1 MGDEYTGADLFVDAL
16 EEYGVS
22 HVFGNPGTTELP
34 VMDALGDSGLE
45 YVLGLHEDVAVGMA
59 AGYAST
65 RRYHAD
71 RADRADRAS
80 REGGESVED
89 GGYDPTATDSVN
101 PVGVVNLHIAPGLA
115 HGLGNLYGASV
126 AGAPLVVTAGNH
138 STDFR
143 HEEPILSGD
152 LVEMADEF
160 AKWSDEVR
168 DVSALPTMLR
178 RAFRVALTPPT
189 GPVFLALPLDVMLA
203 ETDETPERLGQ
214 IPDAGRGDPTQIAR
228 AADLLADPAEDVA
241 LVVGDGVAR
250 SGVDA
255 VEAAVEF
262 AEAAGAR
269 VHGEILACEID
280 FPTGHDQWVSY
291 IPPDEDLAAALL
303 GADNVVFA
311 GTSTNTTLTRHER
324 DLVAEETTCVHVS
337 DDAWQVGKN
346 QPADAAIVADPG
358 RALAELADRL
368 RDRVGDEGREDRL
381 ERVEAVQ
388 QMVEAKMTEM
398 GEDEAD
404 DPRASKADLVDALKA
419 AAPDAYVVDEGVTAK
434 YAMLTRWDFEPEQ
447 YVSNKGGGLG
457 YGLPASVGAAIA
469 EAQTDDPRDVL
480 GFIGDG
486 SYLYYP
492 QTLYSAARHD
502 VDLTVVI
509 PDNRNYRILKDNTL
523 DLLGGEEADHEFVG
537 MDFDP
542 PVDIP
547 ANAESHGARGLLVED
562 PDEIQSAVED
572 ALDRGGPD
580 VLDVLVHD

>member
-1 MGDEYTGADLFVDAL
+1 MTDEYTGADLFVDAL
-16 EEYGVS
+16 DQYGVT

-34 VMDALGDSGLE
+34 VMSALGDSDLE

-71 RADRADRAS
+71 DTERASAAKRADH
-80 REGGESVED
+80 ED
-89 GGYDPTATDSVN
+89 DDDAIT
-101 PVGVVNLHIAPGLA
+101 PVGVVNLHVAPGLA

-152 LVEMADEF
+152 LVDMADEF
-160 AKWSDEVR
+160 AKWSAEVQ
-168 DVSALPTMLR
+168 DVSALPSMVR

-189 GPVFLALPLDVMLA
+189 GPVFLALPLDVMMD
-203 ETDETPERLGQ
+203 ETDASPERLGE
-214 IPDAGRGDPTQIAR
+214 IPDAGRGDPTQIER
-228 AADLLADPAEDVA
+228 AADLLADPSEDVA
-241 LVVGDGVAR
+241 LIVGDGVAR

-262 AEAAGAR
+262 AEATGAR
-269 VHGEILACEID
+269 VHGEILACEVD
-280 FPTGHDQWVSY
+280 FPTDHDQWVSY
-291 IPPDEDLAAALL
+291 IPPDEDLAATLL
-303 GADNVVFA
+303 GADNLVFV
-311 GTSTNTTLTRHER
+311 GCSTNTTLTRHER
-324 DLVAEETTCVHVS
+324 PLVADDSTCVHVS

-346 QPADAAIVADPG
+346 QPADAAVVGDPG
-358 RALAELADRL
+358 RVMRDLAETLRKRLTSHDR
-368 RDRVGDEGREDRL
+368 DERL
-381 ERVEAVQ
+381 ERVEMVKN
-388 QMVEAKMTEM
+388 MVESQMAEM
-398 GEDEAD
+398 GEDTAD
-404 DPRASKADLVDALKA
+404 DPRASKAQLVDAMEDV
-419 AAPDAYVVDEGVTAK
+419 APEAYIVDEGVTAK
-434 YAMLTRWDFEPEQ
+434 YAMLTRWDLDPQQ

-469 EAQTDDPRDVL
+469 EGQREDPRDVI

-492 QTLYSAARHD
+492 QTLYSAVREE
-502 VDLTVVI
+502 VDLTVVV

-523 DLLGGEEADHEFVG
+523 DLLGGDEKDHEFVG

-547 ANAESHGARGLLVED
+547 ANAESHGARGRLVPE
-562 PDEIQSAVED
+562 PDEIESALSA
-572 ALDRGGPD
+572 ALDREGPD

>member
-1 MGDEYTGADLFVDAL
+1 MTEEYTGADLFADAL
-16 EEYGVS
+16 EQYGVS

-34 VMDALGDSGLE
+34 VMKALGDSDLE

-65 RRYHAD
+65 RRYHSHRDDA
-71 RADRADRAS
+71 
-80 REGGESVED
+80 V
-89 GGYDPTATDSVN
+89 T
-101 PVGVVNLHIAPGLA
+101 PVGVVNLHVAPGLA

-189 GPVFLALPLDVMLA
+189 GPVFLALPLDVMMT
-203 ETDETPERLGQ
+203 ETDATPARLGE
-214 IPDAGRGDPTQIAR
+214 IPDAGRGDPAQIER
-228 AADLLADPAEDVA
+228 AADLLADPEEDVA
-241 LVVGDGVAR
+241 LIVGDGVAR
-250 SGVDA
+250 SGADA
-255 VEAAVEF
+255 IDAAVEF

-269 VHGEILACEID
+269 VHGEILACEVD
-280 FPTGHDQWVSY
+280 FPTDHDQWVSY
-291 IPPDEDLAAALL
+291 VPPDEDLAATLL
-303 GADNVVFA
+303 GADNLVLV
-311 GTSTNTTLTRHER
+311 GCSTNTTLTRHER
-324 DLVAEETTCVHVS
+324 PLVAEETTCVHVS

-346 QPADAAIVADPG
+346 HPADAAVVGDPG
-358 RALAELADRL
+358 HVLRELAELLGKRVTAADR
-368 RDRVGDEGREDRL
+368 EARL
-381 ERVEAVQ
+381 ERVETVRN
-388 QMVEAKMTEM
+388 MVEGRTAEM
-398 GEDEAD
+398 GEDDAD
-404 DPRASKADLVDALKA
+404 DPRASKAELVDAMER

-434 YAMLTRWDFEPEQ
+434 NAMLTRWDLEPEQ

-469 EAQTDDPRDVL
+469 ESQTDDPRDVV
-480 GFIGDG
+480 GFVGDG

-492 QTLYSAARHD
+492 QTLYSAARND
-502 VDLTVVI
+502 ADLTVVI

-523 DLLGGEEADHEFVG
+523 DLFGGDEDDYEFVG
-537 MDFDP
+537 MDFEP

-547 ANAESHGARGLLVED
+547 ANAESHGARGELVED
-562 PDEIQSAVED
+562 PDEIESALAA
-572 ALDRGGPD
+572 ALERDGPD